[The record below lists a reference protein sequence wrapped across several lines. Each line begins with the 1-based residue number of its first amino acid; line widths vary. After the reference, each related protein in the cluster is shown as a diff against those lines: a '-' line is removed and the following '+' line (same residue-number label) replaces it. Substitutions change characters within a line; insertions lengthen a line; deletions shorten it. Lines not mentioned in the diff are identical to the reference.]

1 MSDRMTTDDVSPV
14 CEVGRC
20 ISRQSNVGY
29 NITTVNVSIFGV
41 RYSSSGSPCGC
52 SMRASRFSQSSNAK
66 QTSNM
71 AMPLHNSDK
80 ACASAAAC
88 AILLVWHRRPKCV
101 STCEQNANCDH
112 RQLASCDARQTAVME
127 MQEQGANLDEKQ
139 TNDVHRLFLASMDT
153 SMESRDE
160 PASA

>member
-1 MSDRMTTDDVSPV
+1 M
-14 CEVGRC
+14 
-20 ISRQSNVGY
+20 Y
-29 NITTVNVSIFGV
+29 ITTVQHRIQHYNCQRLNIWCTVQFIGL
-41 RYSSSGSPCGC
+41 
-52 SMRASRFSQSSNAK
+52 SMRLLHAGESLLAIEQRK
-66 QTSNM
+66 TNM

-139 TNDVHRLFLASMDT
+139 TYDVHCLFLASMDT

-160 PASA
+160 PASARHDEGLSASGR